1 MIRFEVTER
10 CIIGK
15 DLELEIS
22 SKAHRAISKS
32 ALLTSMIRY
41 KEHSLDSK
49 KKLCRTLAEQCTS
62 RRSGNCFLS
71 NILRCPF
78 QGTGCS
84 NVRPEDWETYLVG
97 VTDGNEVGLQN
108 KFGIANP
115 VKD

>member
-22 SKAHRAISKS
+22 SKAHRTISKS
-32 ALLTSMIRY
+32 VLLTSMIQY
-41 KEHSLDSK
+41 KAHSFNSK
-49 KKLCRTLAEQCTS
+49 EKLCRTLAEQCTS

-78 QGTGCS
+78 QGIGCS
-84 NVRPEDWETYLVG
+84 NVRPEYWEIYLAG
-97 VTDGNEVGLQN
+97 VKDGNEVGLQN

-115 VKD
+115 VKE